1 MINKNKSNKIDYIA
15 INNLI
20 RNVKKCVNILFL
32 LLIVILFFIV
42 GKLLIDY
49 KILIIIKKLLKVIS
63 PLFIGFII
71 AWLLNPIVDFLEKKE
86 IKRKISTLIVFFL
99 FIIIVILFF
108 CIIIPEIGKQI
119 QDAIG
124 FTPNI
129 LDRFNNYIDTFFTK
143 ISGQYDYDFSKIKE
157 SIYTTILS
165 YSNSITEELPKIII
179 SSTSTILSSS
189 LKFII
194 GLFIGFYTLMDFK
207 NIKEKLLKILPNK
220 SHNLFIEIIDK
231 IDNSLRK
238 YVIGTLFV
246 TITLFLFQS
255 LGFFISGLKAPL
267 VFGIICAITNIIP
280 YIGPYIGGIPAILVG
295 FTISP
300 LTGTLT
306 LISVLISQFIES
318 YILTPIIL
326 SKTMKLHPVTII
338 VGLLVFEYYFG
349 VIGLII
355 STPVISCLK
364 IIIELINEKY
374 KIFEKE

>member
-129 LDRFNNYIDTFFTK
+129 LDRFNNSIDAFFTK
-143 ISGQYDYDFSKIKE
+143 ISDQYDYDFSKIKE

-165 YSNSITEELPKIII
+165 YSNSITEKLPKIII